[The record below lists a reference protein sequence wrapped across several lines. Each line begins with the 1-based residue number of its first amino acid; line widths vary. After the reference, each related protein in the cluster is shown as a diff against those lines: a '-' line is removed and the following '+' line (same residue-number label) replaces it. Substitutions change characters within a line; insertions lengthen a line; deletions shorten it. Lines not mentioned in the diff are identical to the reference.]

1 MVKETIFLYIQKIV
15 IEIRIRSIVE
25 TGFNEIVKICKIKS
39 MKIKETKALQENRL
53 RDISNQKGID
63 YDSLKSMIES
73 VRTKKLLKRNN
84 YHQQKINDIIE
95 KATK

>member
-1 MVKETIFLYIQKIV
+1 
-15 IEIRIRSIVE
+15 
-25 TGFNEIVKICKIKS
+25 
-39 MKIKETKALQENRL
+39 MKIKETKVLQEQRL
-53 RDISNQKGID
+53 NEISTDNGID
-63 YDSLKSMIES
+63 YSSLKSLLES

>member
-1 MVKETIFLYIQKIV
+1 
-15 IEIRIRSIVE
+15 
-25 TGFNEIVKICKIKS
+25 
-39 MKIKETKALQENRL
+39 MKIKETKVLQEQRL
-53 RDISNQKGID
+53 KEISTSKDID
-63 YDSLKSMIES
+63 YGSLKSLLES